1 MHGCYGCATAGRQTD
16 TRNGSRNRGCNFMMI
31 IENGWNILPE
41 CRAGNIPEEKET
53 IIMEN
58 KLFTRDFTLVVI
70 GQIISLFGNAAIRF
84 ALPLYLLNQT
94 GSSALYGTVMAIS
107 FVPAVLL
114 SPVGG
119 LIADRVN
126 KRNIMVI
133 LDFSTAGLVLLFVL
147 LMDHVSLV
155 LLLTVV
161 LMLLYGIAGAYQP
174 AVQASIPVLVAQDG
188 VMRANAVINVIS
200 SFASLLGPVLGGIL
214 YSTYGLLPV
223 LEVSIASFVIS
234 AVMEIFIRI
243 PYQKQASAGS
253 IVGTALGDLK
263 ESVHFIYRQK
273 PIIGK
278 GLLIVCGI
286 NLFLSAM
293 IIVGLPYLITEVLP
307 FTAGQANRLYG
318 YAQGALA
325 AGGIVGGIG
334 AGVLADRLQIGKAGN
349 LLIVGAVSVF
359 PIGFALL
366 WMGSDMAV
374 YMTITVCCFA
384 IMVISTVFTVQMMSF
399 MQTETPQNLVG
410 KVIAVAM
417 TGAMCAQ
424 PFGNAMYGFLFE
436 LCAGREAAVV
446 MFAGTVSLVIAVGAR
461 KVFGR
466 L

>member
-41 CRAGNIPEEKET
+41 CRARNIPEEKET

-94 GSSALYGTVMAIS
+94 GSSALYGTVMAVS

-214 YSTYGLLPV
+214 YSAYGLLPV

-366 WMGSDMAV
+366 WMGSGMAV

-446 MFAGTVSLVIAVGAR
+446 LFAGTVSLVIAVGAR
-461 KVFGR
+461 KV

>member
-1 MHGCYGCATAGRQTD
+1 
-16 TRNGSRNRGCNFMMI
+16 
-31 IENGWNILPE
+31 
-41 CRAGNIPEEKET
+41 
-53 IIMEN
+53 MEN

-107 FVPAVLL
+107 FIPAVLL

-133 LDFSTAGLVLLFVL
+133 LDFSTAGLILLFML

-155 LLLTVV
+155 LLLTII

-174 AVQASIPVLVAQDG
+174 AVQASIPVLVVQDE

-200 SFASLLGPVLGGIL
+200 SFASLLGPVFGGIL
-214 YSTYGLLPV
+214 YSAYGLLPV
-223 LEVSIASFVIS
+223 LEISVASFVVS

-243 PYQKQASAGS
+243 PYRKQEPAGS
-253 IVGTALGDLK
+253 IIGTALGDLK
-263 ESVHFIYRQK
+263 ESVYFICMQK
-273 PIIGK
+273 PIIGQ
-278 GLLIVCGI
+278 GLLIVCSI

-307 FTAGQANRLYG
+307 FTAEQANRLYG

-325 AGGIVGGIG
+325 ADGIVGGIG
-334 AGVLADRLQIGKAGN
+334 TGALADQLKIGKAGN
-349 LLIVGAVSVF
+349 LLIAGAVCVF

-366 WMGSDMAV
+366 WSDSGMAV

-384 IMVISTVFTVQMMSF
+384 IMVVSTVFTVQMMAF

-436 LCAGREAAVV
+436 LCDGCEAAVV
-446 MFAGTVSLVIAVGAR
+446 LFAGIVSLIIAVGAR

-466 L
+466 LK